1 MNNTNAEDESDSEQD
16 LLEEI
21 RKGLRESVAFWG
33 PDKKLE
39 REAYVVRTFLEH
51 LCIEFT
57 EAEVLPETA
66 EPPDIRFRDARFEVK
81 EMLDEGRKRHL
92 EYREKLQNAEA
103 ATSLRQ
109 LGRQY
114 TPKELTFQE
123 IGEHVVRIIERT
135 SKHYAPQVIQSLDLL
150 VYANLLERHVVLDS
164 PVPDASLFTG
174 FGWRSVSVTR
184 GSVACVLC
192 AREDAPRFL
201 LPHIGKPMVRIA
213 L

>member
-1 MNNTNAEDESDSEQD
+1 MNNTNAEDAPDSEQGM
-16 LLEEI
+16 LEDI
-21 RKGLRESVAFWG
+21 RKGLRESVVFWG

-51 LCIEFT
+51 LRIEFT
-57 EAEVLPETA
+57 EAEVLPETS
-66 EPPDIRFRDARFEVK
+66 EPPDIRFRDARFEIK

-92 EYREKLQNAEA
+92 EYREKLKKAEA

-109 LGRQY
+109 FGRQY

-123 IGEHVVRIIERT
+123 IGEHVVRILERA
-135 SKHYAPQVIQSLDLL
+135 SNHYASRVIQSLDLL
-150 VYANLLERHVVLDS
+150 IYANLLECHVVLDS
-164 PVPDASLFTG
+164 PVPNASLFAD

-201 LPHIGKPMVRIA
+201 LSHMGMPMVRIVG
-213 L
+213 